1 MNEEDDISKSEM
13 LGAVPDF
20 SNSRIDEYELLPSSG
35 FNLVYKVKRRGRWFV
50 LKGLKRYYRDQLL
63 YCELLKKEYE
73 MSSQL
78 DHPNIVKILDYFES
92 DPQLGPCVLMEYV
105 DGTSLSEF
113 LSTKPSFS
121 VRRHVLFQL
130 FDALS
135 YCHSKQIVHRDLKPS
150 NILVTHNGNN
160 VRIIDFGLSDS
171 DNYAVFKQPA
181 GSVRYAAPEQMQP
194 GGKVDCRSDIYAL
207 GKLISLIFP
216 NSYKGIASKCS
227 RLEPSKRYSSV
238 EEVMSAIKHRDHLLP
253 VVSSVFGGALLLG
266 GIFYLLIF
274 HPFLSQPL
282 SKILVKH
289 DTVSKMN
296 RDTVNNVM
304 MDTVNNVKIDT
315 VHENPG
321 PGPVTVVKEK
331 ADTVFIENASGHKTD
346 TIVRYDYTDENKAY
360 FSAMRNYIKNTFES
374 FDRKLA
380 AHGFSCQE
388 VAISE
393 YYSLCKQVRR
403 EIKKKDMK
411 FDPASAESDMFI
423 SMSNTYL
430 SDLSLNSWSYL
441 TKYEGHAS
449 TLLKEGKM
457 TQKEYDELMKEL
469 GGK

>member
-1 MNEEDDISKSEM
+1 
-13 LGAVPDF
+13 
-20 SNSRIDEYELLPSSG
+20 
-35 FNLVYKVKRRGRWFV
+35 
-50 LKGLKRYYRDQLL
+50 
-63 YCELLKKEYE
+63 
-73 MSSQL
+73 
-78 DHPNIVKILDYFES
+78 
-92 DPQLGPCVLMEYV
+92 
-105 DGTSLSEF
+105 
-113 LSTKPSFS
+113 
-121 VRRHVLFQL
+121 
-130 FDALS
+130 
-135 YCHSKQIVHRDLKPS
+135 
-150 NILVTHNGNN
+150 
-160 VRIIDFGLSDS
+160 
-171 DNYAVFKQPA
+171 
-181 GSVRYAAPEQMQP
+181 
-194 GGKVDCRSDIYAL
+194 
-207 GKLISLIFP
+207 
-216 NSYKGIASKCS
+216 
-227 RLEPSKRYSSV
+227 
-238 EEVMSAIKHRDHLLP
+238 MSAIKHRDHLLP

-274 HPFLSQPL
+274 HPFLSKPL

-331 ADTVFIENASGHKTD
+331 ADTVFIETASGHKTD

-360 FSAMRNYIKNTFES
+360 FSAMRNYIKNTFEL

-411 FDPASAESDMFI
+411 FDPASAESYMFI